1 MQSQGLGKILL
12 NYAKDKRNKLY
23 LNVYQKNA
31 RAISFY
37 KREEFEI
44 QHSGLDEA
52 TNDMATQIEIPVCRT
67 DPGAVAKSSTIDD

>member
-1 MQSQGLGKILL
+1 MKKSMKTKSFETE
-12 NYAKDKRNKLY
+12 NMHRKYAKDKRNKLL
-23 LNVYQKNA
+23 LNVYQKNE

-52 TNDMATQIEIPVCRT
+52 TGEKEYVMTWQR
-67 DPGAVAKSSTIDD
+67 K